1 MSLLLIDN
9 SNQQFKKSSHF
20 ISSALTLI
28 FSWPSVVSFP
38 QFAHI
43 LILPTLK
50 PCNYNESYWPTYTC
64 SFGDCKELSV
74 GPHRH
79 ILVCHVKQHLLIL
92 ILEFK
97 PNIFVLFGA
106 ANDTVVGSLQEKEWF
121 YWKRNSA
128 LPNLEKTFPTL
139 REFPNPVW
147 PCIKNA
153 DFTCQSVYICHDP
166 ASNSATIRW
175 LIIIAVFTSH

>member
-1 MSLLLIDN
+1 MLLLLIDS
-9 SNQQFKKSSHF
+9 SNQQFSKKSSHF
-20 ISSALTLI
+20 ISSVLTLI
-28 FSWPSVVSFP
+28 FRWPSVVSFP

-43 LILPTLK
+43 LILPMLK

-106 ANDTVVGSLQEKEWF
+106 ANDTVVGSLQEKKRF
-121 YWKRNSA
+121 YWKRNFA
-128 LPNLEKTFPTL
+128 LPNLEKTFPIL
-139 REFPNPVW
+139 RLKLNF
-147 PCIKNA
+147 
-153 DFTCQSVYICHDP
+153 QSWLFGP
-166 ASNSATIRW
+166 ALKM
-175 LIIIAVFTSH
+175 LILHVSLSIYGMTQPQIQLL